1 MQTGTEYDKVSFSF
15 ILEYT
20 QSIASLVKFY
30 LELIKNV

>member
-15 ILEYT
+15 ILEYI